1 MVCRGV
7 IFVLFEI
14 KPSFEFDLEFLLAI
28 IPDIGFS
35 LWAEGLQKS
44 EQNVSLNLLLKTP
57 QIMTFTELLIMAK
70 IRAVECRYCLFTSV
84 NIALLFRMQYIVQNE
99 LQTVK
104 TTTIV
109 MDIFVNLLS
118 WFLFLDATP
127 DNTLLASALIF
138 LN

>member
-1 MVCRGV
+1 MEKQSEIDQFLVCRGV

-44 EQNVSLNLLLKTP
+44 EQNVSLNLLLNTP

-70 IRAVECRYCLFTSV
+70 IRAVECRYRLSKFV
-84 NIALLFRMQYIVQNE
+84 NIALLFRM
-99 LQTVK
+99 
-104 TTTIV
+104 
-109 MDIFVNLLS
+109 
-118 WFLFLDATP
+118 
-127 DNTLLASALIF
+127 
-138 LN
+138 